1 MLPDPHMP
9 TSTGRRGMV
18 GSGGGKGACPPPTF
32 LSFFPFLGGAFLVIY
47 TVNVSASIGG
57 PFRAFS

>member
-1 MLPDPHMP
+1 MAASVHELAPR
-9 TSTGRRGMV
+9 SSRRGR
-18 GSGGGKGACPPPTF
+18 A
-32 LSFFPFLGGAFLVIY
+32 LVIY